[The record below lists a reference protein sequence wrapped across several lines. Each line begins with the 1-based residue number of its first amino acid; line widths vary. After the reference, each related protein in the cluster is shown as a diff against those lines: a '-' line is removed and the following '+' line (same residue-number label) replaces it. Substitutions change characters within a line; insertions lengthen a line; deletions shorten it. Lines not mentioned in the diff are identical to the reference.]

1 MLNCDSN
8 FDFYFFNET
17 NLKVGRKHDFKL
29 ENYESEF
36 LYSIDDKAKGSGLAI
51 YYNNLKF
58 TINKSLCIRNSY
70 FECMA
75 GKLRCEIGLINIL
88 VFYRFHNNSKLE
100 ELLQT
105 YDPYTRKKQQKS
117 YCCHGRL

>member
-51 YYNNLKF
+51 YYRNNLKF

-75 GKLRCEIGLINIL
+75 GK
-88 VFYRFHNNSKLE
+88 
-100 ELLQT
+100 T
-105 YDPYTRKKQQKS
+105 
-117 YCCHGRL
+117 